1 MIVGTILSLLW
12 PLDKTLSVKTLLE
25 SDANTV
31 SDFTC
36 GLEVDLL
43 KVRKMVLSEPVILY
57 DVVGRVVWMEVL
69 WMTMSGRV
77 GLLLASDVV
86 MGSLGERETDPHSL
100 LEHKL
105 EEMLLEPGLES
116 VLKLAVSIDRAELEV
131 ETGTEMEFNKL

>member
-1 MIVGTILSLLW
+1 
-12 PLDKTLSVKTLLE
+12 
-25 SDANTV
+25 
-31 SDFTC
+31 
-36 GLEVDLL
+36 
-43 KVRKMVLSEPVILY
+43 
-57 DVVGRVVWMEVL
+57 
-69 WMTMSGRV
+69 MTMSGRV
-77 GLLLASDVV
+77 GLLLASEVV